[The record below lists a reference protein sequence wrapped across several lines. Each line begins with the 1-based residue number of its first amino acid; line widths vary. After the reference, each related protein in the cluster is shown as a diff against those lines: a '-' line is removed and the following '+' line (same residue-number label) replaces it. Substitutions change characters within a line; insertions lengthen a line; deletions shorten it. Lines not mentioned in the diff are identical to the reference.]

1 MPSSSC
7 LNSIFSIG
15 TNILYSL
22 RDFVLFNNT
31 NFANQNQEKIACKA
45 YTFLG
50 EDSVILGV
58 EFFIVRI
65 RVEVELKI

>member
-1 MPSSSC
+1 MVFAIQMPSSSC

-15 TNILYSL
+15 TNVFYSL

-31 NFANQNQEKIACKA
+31 NFANQNQEKIAYKA

-50 EDSVILGV
+50 EDSVILDV
-58 EFFIVRI
+58 
-65 RVEVELKI
+65 